1 MIRSVALLLVPFHR
15 MIASPLALVSTT
27 LQRRESES
35 DKWEVQAEEVVE
47 EAVEAVEEEEVDEG
61 CEAKTSHKKMRKM
74 WD

>member
-47 EAVEAVEEEEVDEG
+47 AVEEEEVDEG
-61 CEAKTSHKKMRKM
+61 CEVKTSHKKMRKM